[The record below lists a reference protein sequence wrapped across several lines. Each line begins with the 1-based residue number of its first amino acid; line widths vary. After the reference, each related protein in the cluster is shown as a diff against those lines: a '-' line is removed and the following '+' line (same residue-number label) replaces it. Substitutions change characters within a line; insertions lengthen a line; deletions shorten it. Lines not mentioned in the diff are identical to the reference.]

1 MTQIRP
7 CFLYGL
13 VLIMVKVLVIQ
24 FMLQLPNWDIGVLF
38 IVDFLNV
45 CVLSLLC
52 FTLYILGANEQMNF
66 SCVSFFLLMIVF
78 GSLFVG
84 NRTNYLFY
92 ILNRGNGD
100 IGRDLFLQLLFLV
113 FLFKSI
119 FYFTRQKRRFI
130 E

>member
-1 MTQIRP
+1 I
-7 CFLYGL
+7 
-13 VLIMVKVLVIQ
+13 LIMVKVLVIQ

-38 IVDFLNV
+38 IVDSLNA
-45 CVLSLLC
+45 CVLVLFC
-52 FTLYILGANEQMNF
+52 FMLYALGANVQMNF
-66 SCVSFFLLMIVF
+66 ACVSFFLLMIVF
-78 GSLFVG
+78 GGLFVG

-113 FLFKSI
+113 FLFQSI

>member
-1 MTQIRP
+1 LNA
-7 CFLYGL
+7 CVL
-13 VLIMVKVLVIQ
+13 VLFC
-24 FMLQLPNWDIGVLF
+24 FML
-38 IVDFLNV
+38 
-45 CVLSLLC
+45 
-52 FTLYILGANEQMNF
+52 YALGANVQMNF
-66 SCVSFFLLMIVF
+66 ACVSFFLLMIVF
-78 GSLFVG
+78 GGLFVG

>member
-1 MTQIRP
+1 
-7 CFLYGL
+7 
-13 VLIMVKVLVIQ
+13 
-24 FMLQLPNWDIGVLF
+24 
-38 IVDFLNV
+38 
-45 CVLSLLC
+45 
-52 FTLYILGANEQMNF
+52 
-66 SCVSFFLLMIVF
+66 MIVF
-78 GSLFVG
+78 GGLFVG